1 MIKSIKF
8 NIYRIKYFLKELF
21 KKNYTRKYS
30 QTSDK
35 YNKTFTKKILFSFQ
49 KIKNVLN
56 EIHFL
61 WIISYSF
68 AKKEYSV
75 NMNLKKITAYRKKSQ
90 SYGGMNNI
98 NKHFK
103 KKAFNPL
110 SFIKTLLF
118 DRFAFSFIIILIFA
132 ASAAFLGYGFFSYP
146 SSEFKISG
154 ININESVNINEN
166 ENENENENIN
176 ENVNIDEIIENMAKM
191 ENENNTIE
199 GDENIIEEGMPLV
212 AEEEKPYVTYIT
224 YEVKEGDNISFIA
237 KRHGISI
244 DAVFSANANIDSK
257 NLRVGNKLRIPNK
270 NGITY
275 KIAQNDNL
283 STIAQ
288 MFETDVES
296 IKKAN
301 RINGSK
307 IIAGRD
313 IFIENGKLTKDARLK
328 ITGIQFINPV
338 RGRLT
343 SKFGSRIHPVYK
355 TKIHHNGIDI
365 GGNGGSYIVAAQSGT
380 VVFAGEKNGYGNYV
394 VIKHKDKITTAY
406 GHLAEILTHSGKK
419 VSRGE
424 RIGIVGR
431 TGVATGEHLHFE
443 VISNGKFVNPRLY
456 VSY

>member
-1 MIKSIKF
+1 MIKFIKF
-8 NIYRIKYFLKELF
+8 NTYRIKYFLKELF
-21 KKNYTRKYS
+21 KKNYIRKYL

-35 YNKTFTKKILFSFQ
+35 YNKTFTEKILFSFQ
-49 KIKNVLN
+49 QIKNVIK

-61 WIISYSF
+61 WIISNYIV
-68 AKKEYSV
+68 KKEYAV
-75 NMNLKKITAYRKKSQ
+75 NRNLKKIKRDGKKS
-90 SYGGMNNI
+90 SYYGGMNNI
-98 NKHFK
+98 DKHVT
-103 KKAFNPL
+103 KKAFNPF

-118 DRFAFSFIIILIFA
+118 DRLALSFIIILIFV
-132 ASAAFLGYGFFSYP
+132 ASAAFLSYGFFSYP
-146 SSEFKISG
+146 SSEIKLSG
-154 ININESVNINEN
+154 INESVNI
-166 ENENENENIN
+166 
-176 ENVNIDEIIENMAKM
+176 DEIIANMAKM
-191 ENENNTIE
+191 ETESNTIE

-212 AEEEKPYVTYIT
+212 VEEKPYVTYIA

-244 DAVFSANANIDSK
+244 DAVFSANANIDIK
-257 NLRVGNKLRIPNK
+257 NIRVGNKLRIPNK
-270 NGITY
+270 EGITY
-275 KIAQNDNL
+275 KIARNDNL
-283 STIAQ
+283 STIAK
-288 MFETDVES
+288 MFQTDVAS

-307 IIAGRD
+307 IIAGSD
-313 IFIENGKLTKDARLK
+313 IFIENGKLTKEARLK
-328 ITGIQFINPV
+328 ITGIQFMNPV
-338 RGRLT
+338 RGRIT
-343 SKFGSRIHPVYK
+343 SMFGSRIHPVYK

-380 VVFAGEKNGYGNYV
+380 VVFAGKKYGYGKYV
-394 VIKHKDKITTAY
+394 VIKHKNKIKTAY

-431 TGVATGEHLHFE
+431 TGVATGAHLHFE